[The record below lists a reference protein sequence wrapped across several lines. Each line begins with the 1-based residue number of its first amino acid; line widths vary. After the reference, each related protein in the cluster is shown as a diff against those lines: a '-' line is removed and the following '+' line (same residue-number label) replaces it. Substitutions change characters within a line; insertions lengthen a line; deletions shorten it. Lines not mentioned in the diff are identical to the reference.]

1 MARRKI
7 IGVLGRGE
15 GASERDIALAYELG
29 KLIAEHGFVLLSG
42 GRGAGVMDGV
52 NRGAKSAGGLT
63 IGIIPRTCDTI
74 SEAVDIAI
82 VTDLDSARN
91 NINVLSSDALI
102 ACGTGGAGTASEIA
116 LALKAGKPVVLL
128 QESDEARAYFTRI
141 GRDLVH
147 VAATPAQ
154 AVQIVGALFSS

>member
-63 IGIIPRTCDTI
+63 IGIIPRTSDTI
-74 SEAVDIAI
+74 SE
-82 VTDLDSARN
+82 
-91 NINVLSSDALI
+91 DAL
-102 ACGTGGAGTASEIA
+102 C
-116 LALKAGKPVVLL
+116 PPLL
-128 QESDEARAYFTRI
+128 S
-141 GRDLVH
+141 
-147 VAATPAQ
+147 
-154 AVQIVGALFSS
+154 